1 MTHRPDPLDAPLGAP
16 REAAERRA
24 AERAGTGG
32 RLAWILAGLGMAG
45 FVGLVA
51 MTQPKAPGGRPQA
64 VATIETVTP
73 PPAPAPPAA
82 APTAPPPAAVNAA
95 QVVAGTMNEDGN
107 AARIEA
113 ASGVRVN
120 RIGGAPPGALIIEV
134 PQPGGAPGAM
144 IALNPAP
151 DSRLIEK
158 SPQGPIPKIAADGA
172 RPSDVYARPVVVG
185 AAIKPGAPRVALYV
199 GGLGL
204 ASGATQSAIAL
215 PPAVTLAFA
224 AVGEGLP
231 KQTAQA
237 RDVGH
242 EVLLQAPMEPPDY
255 PANDPGP
262 TTLLASDPARNIER
276 LHMMMARFPGYV
288 GLANHLG
295 GRFLSDEAAL
305 APVLRDVA
313 GRGLFYV
320 EDMSSEQSLV
330 GSLAPGVGLTALRAD
345 VVVDRRDTP
354 DAVKASLDELEA
366 IARKRGTAIGA
377 ASALPNA
384 LAQIKRWADGLE
396 GRGVALVPLSAMA
409 PSMAPSMASSHPGP
423 RAAAPAPRKR

>member
-16 REAAERRA
+16 REAAEPRA
-24 AERAGTGG
+24 AIGG
-32 RLAWILAGLGMAG
+32 RLAWTLAGLGMAG

-51 MTQPKAPGGRPQA
+51 TTEPKAPGGRPQA
-64 VATIETVTP
+64 VATIETVAP
-73 PPAPAPPAA
+73 PPAPPPVAAPAPSAPAA
-82 APTAPPPAAVNAA
+82 AGAA
-95 QVVAGTMNEDGN
+95 QVVAGALNEDGN
-107 AARIEA
+107 VARIEA

-134 PQPGGAPGAM
+134 PQPGGAPGAT

-158 SPQGPIPKIAADGA
+158 SPQGPIPRIAADGA
-172 RPSDVYARPVVVG
+172 RPSEVYARPVVVG

-224 AVGEGLP
+224 AIGDGLP

-242 EVLLQAPMEPPDY
+242 EVLLQTPMEPPDY

-262 TTLLASDPARNIER
+262 TTLLTSDAGKNIER
-276 LHMMMARFPGYV
+276 LHAMMARFPGYV

-305 APVLRDVA
+305 TPVLRDVA
-313 GRGLFYV
+313 ARGLFYV
-320 EDMSSEQSLV
+320 EDLPSERSLA
-330 GSLAPGVGLTALRAD
+330 GSLAPGLGLSALRAD
-345 VVVDRRDTP
+345 VVIDRRDTP
-354 DAVKASLDELEA
+354 DAVKASLDDLEA

-396 GRGVALVPLSAMA
+396 ARGVALVPLSAMA
-409 PSMAPSMASSHPGP
+409 PNTTSSQPAP